1 MNYFTEPG
9 YEQLTCNFEGGCS
22 FKNPGTAWTRIRQF
36 SGTQYPNHFLAEGG
50 KDRDTE
56 IYGLVLMIARARG
69 LIFQS
74 TSLMIIVPYIRNS
87 IS

>member
-1 MNYFTEPG
+1 MNSFTDTG
-9 YEQLTCNFEGGCS
+9 YEGLTCNFDAYCHFDGGDGW
-22 FKNPGTAWTRIRQF
+22 KRISQF

-50 KDRDTE
+50 KDRSTE
-56 IYGLVLMIARARG
+56 IYGLVLMIAWARG

-74 TSLMIIVPYIRNS
+74 TSLMLIVPFISNS